1 MQFQYSE
8 MQQYYLL
15 VNSKIAYVPSGR
27 LTFLKKFSSNSLV
40 CWQFRWSNASPA
52 STSKRVISPAHQR
65 LFKTIPIRQ
74 TVYSNVDILR
84 NTTKIWSNKMR
95 TQCSCWMRK
104 ELRNPFACEADH
116 ESQMCYWVGH
126 ILGQVPHCMEQN
138 SSQMPGVCPV
148 GGGQF
153 WNWPVHYFN
162 SLITER

>member
-15 VNSKIAYVPSGR
+15 VNSKIAYVPPGR

-65 LFKTIPIRQ
+65 LFKTIPMRQ

-84 NTTKIWSNKMR
+84 TKHNQNMVQQNVNAVLMLNVERIERSFCLWSWPPQSNALLGGPHFGSSSPLYGAKLQSNAWGLPSGGR
-95 TQCSCWMRK
+95 AVL
-104 ELRNPFACEADH
+104 ELTSKLF
-116 ESQMCYWVGH
+116 
-126 ILGQVPHCMEQN
+126 
-138 SSQMPGVCPV
+138 
-148 GGGQF
+148 
-153 WNWPVHYFN
+153 
-162 SLITER
+162 